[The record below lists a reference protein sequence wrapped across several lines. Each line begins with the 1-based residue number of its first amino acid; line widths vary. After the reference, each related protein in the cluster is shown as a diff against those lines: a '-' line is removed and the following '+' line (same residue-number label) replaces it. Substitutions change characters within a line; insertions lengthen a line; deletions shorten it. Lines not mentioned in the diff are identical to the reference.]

1 MKLYTADNIR
11 NIVFLSHYGAGKT
24 SIAET
29 MLFNAGATKRLGN
42 VAEGTTVSDYD
53 PSEVEHNMSVG
64 LSILPLEWRQTKINI
79 LDAPGYADF
88 VGEVK
93 SAMRISTGAVV
104 VIDAIAGLEVGTEI
118 TWEYT
123 ERDKLPKLIVIN
135 KLDRDNSDFPG
146 NVEAIQAKFGAK
158 CLPVQLPIGSG
169 NEFKGVIDL
178 VSMKG
183 FEGTKS
189 AEIDVPSDLLEQ
201 AKSYR
206 EKLVETAVEVDDELV
221 TRYLEGEDISNEEIQ
236 FAIKKATT
244 LGQLVPI
251 FASSALQN
259 IGVDLLL
266 NGICD
271 YFPSS
276 KEIDTLKIVDT
287 ESEDTGKIE
296 TETSLVGFVFKTTAD
311 QFTGKISY
319 LRIYAGSINS
329 NSQVWNVNNKVAERV
344 GQLFTLFGKNQS
356 SVDQINAGDI
366 GAIAKLSSTITGDT
380 LCVQESPV
388 KLEGISFPEA
398 NFNMAIE
405 AKTNTDLDKMGS
417 VLPRIC
423 EEDPSLKV
431 QRNIE
436 TRETIISGIGDHHLE
451 MVRERIQRKFGVGI
465 ILKTPKIAYKE
476 TISVSTKAEHKHK
489 KQSGG
494 HGQYGHVLLELEP
507 LPRSGGFVFVN
518 KIVGGTIPKN
528 YIPVVEKGVSE
539 AKVAGILAGFPV
551 DDIKVSLY
559 DGSFHPVDSS
569 DIAFKISGAQ
579 AFKKGLNTGQSILIE
594 PIMNISIIV
603 PSTSTGDIM
612 GDLNTKRGRVLGMEP
627 NGDNSVIQAQAPYS
641 ELIKYA
647 IDLKSMTQGRGSFSL
662 EFSHYDEVPAH
673 ISRKIIEEMAVEK
686 S

>member
-123 ERDKLPKLIVIN
+123 EHDKLPKLIVIN

-296 TETSLVGFVFKTTAD
+296 TEASLVGFVFKTTAD

-329 NSQVWNVNNKVAERV
+329 NSQVWNANNKVAERV

-436 TRETIISGIGDHHLE
+436 TKENIISGIGDHHLE

-465 ILKTPKIAYKE
+465 VLKTPKIAYKE